1 MSLYYCSEGTQAKDT
16 KFVYN
21 DVKNIT
27 KESVELHNSY
37 RSSSNRGINAGA
49 TIGYGHKLQTT
60 GNGGS
65 ISVSKSNQ
73 NTVETIH
80 ANGNFRNVNEVHNN
94 TGTMTLSGF
103 NQEGGKVTG
112 NIGKLVVESRQNTST
127 TTGSS
132 SGIGIGISA
141 NGMPNSVNVNGS
153 RTNGSRAFVDN
164 QSSFI
169 VGEGSNLHVGTVEN
183 TGAIIGK
190 QSENSTTFKVD
201 NYVGHDIQNYDTM
214 TTTGISVGTSLGKS
228 PRVTNIGFNQETGDK
243 QGITRN
249 TVVGNVEIGE
259 ASGSPINR
267 DVTKAN
273 EVTKDE
279 HHSTNVNVESQ
290 TIEYATNPTKFKEDL
305 EVAILEGKATGETV
319 LKTIENLVN
328 GGKEDI
334 GDPERR
340 SLNEIKEAVI
350 RVKTAPEMNL
360 IATGDLNSQEVLDTL
375 KINGIEKF
383 NPDDPDLPENVRARL
398 DELEK
403 DGKSVKAF
411 YNKTTN
417 KIFVNENLTDDAEI
431 RASVAREW
439 KISEDLKDGKGKVN
453 DEDQLKS
460 TVAGELAYDDM
471 MKRAR
476 EGKTGSISTS
486 ELDEA
491 VMDINSEITADK
503 WERTKFFFRTLGNLG
518 AGATNMVVQGG
529 KATGN
534 TIIAGYHYATGNKK
548 AGDARIKRAQ
558 NNVKNV
564 LKQPKETVKIIK
576 KDYNETKAKI
586 VKEKKTKKA
595 PPKKKTTKKSP
606 PKGKKTPVYKTKKEQ
621 EKEFIEHMNSITRG
635 YYENEPEYL
644 KIGAKVGTQAFIVA
658 NQNIKIGD
666 GSSKVS
672 DEVFAKA
679 VSSTIGQ
686 VVATG
691 NFKMVPTKDKEY
703 ENNNKGVQKQVK
715 VAKVEAKRKT
725 RNSKDKDYYVR
736 VDGKNKTVTVE
747 ESKRPKGYGSY
758 LYKSLVLDPIESFH
772 NFHEAKKAAFHGN
785 IGGAFKNTL
794 KGIGNLT
801 SPLTLGVGSWAGD
814 NYARFKPEEVQYG
827 TKKEVEKRKATENAI
842 VKTTTDIM
850 VTFNLPKNIGSGK
863 ITFPQVEPAISINSS
878 GSLTRGITLT
888 TKTVSTPAI
897 TITGGTKTG
906 AALSNAVKVA
916 SNVNNNAHNN
926 NSLKNKNPKN
936 NSKQNHNSRIT
947 NNTNSTAFTSNRNI
961 SASKIRNNGVKLDV
975 PKDLKPKITDIA
987 QKGDYKG
994 FKTEEVV
1001 NEILKRDPNVE
1012 LLDGGKYGSNNGFDH
1027 VFRNKKTGEVWI
1039 LDSKQIAKSGNMRV
1053 SNKGAG
1059 RARQMSPNWVNNV
1072 LNKLENN
1079 NPIKHTIENAKNSG
1093 KLNTGLVGVDK
1104 KTGELI
1110 FVPVRITN
1118 K

>member
-1 MSLYYCSEGTQAKDT
+1 MQ
-16 KFVYN
+16 
-21 DVKNIT
+21 
-27 KESVELHNSY
+27 
-37 RSSSNRGINAGA
+37 
-49 TIGYGHKLQTT
+49 
-60 GNGGS
+60 
-65 ISVSKSNQ
+65 
-73 NTVETIH
+73 
-80 ANGNFRNVNEVHNN
+80 
-94 TGTMTLSGF
+94 
-103 NQEGGKVTG
+103 
-112 NIGKLVVESRQNTST
+112 
-127 TTGSS
+127 
-132 SGIGIGISA
+132 
-141 NGMPNSVNVNGS
+141 
-153 RTNGSRAFVDN
+153 
-164 QSSFI
+164 
-169 VGEGSNLHVGTVEN
+169 
-183 TGAIIGK
+183 
-190 QSENSTTFKVD
+190 
-201 NYVGHDIQNYDTM
+201 
-214 TTTGISVGTSLGKS
+214 
-228 PRVTNIGFNQETGDK
+228 
-243 QGITRN
+243 
-249 TVVGNVEIGE
+249 
-259 ASGSPINR
+259 
-267 DVTKAN
+267 
-273 EVTKDE
+273 
-279 HHSTNVNVESQ
+279 HSTNINVESQ

-398 DELEK
+398 DEVRRNGGEIE
-403 DGKSVKAF
+403 AF
-411 YNKTTN
+411 YDKTTN
-417 KIFVNENLTDDAEI
+417 KIFINENVEDGET
-431 RASVAREW
+431 RALVAREW
-439 KISEDLKDGKGKVN
+439 KISEDLKDGKGKAN
-453 DEDQLKS
+453 DEGQLKA

-471 MKRAR
+471 MKRAG
-476 EGKTGSISTS
+476 EGKTGSISTDD
-486 ELDEA
+486 LNVG
-491 VMDINSEITADK
+491 VMDENSEITADFNNK
-503 WERTKFFFRTLGNLG
+503 HVDKFLGRVGSILNKVKKGDFKGAYKEAKQTKQDVTRVLN
-518 AGATNMVVQGG
+518 N
-529 KATGN
+529 
-534 TIIAGYHYATGNKK
+534 
-548 AGDARIKRAQ
+548 DIKT
-558 NNVKNV
+558 V
-564 LKQPKETVKIIK
+564 LKGGPAAKRTINESANATVYAIK
-576 KDYNETKAKI
+576 K
-586 VKEKKTKKA
+586 VA
-595 PPKKKTTKKSP
+595 PKSKKKSTKKSP
-606 PKGKKTPVYKTKKEQ
+606 PKRKKRPVHKTKKEQ

-635 YYENEPEYL
+635 YYENEPKYS
-644 KIGAKVGTQAFIVA
+644 KSADKVGTLAFIAA

-672 DEVFAKA
+672 DETLAKA
-679 VSSTIGQ
+679 ASSTISQ

-715 VAKVEAKRKT
+715 AAKVEAQRKT